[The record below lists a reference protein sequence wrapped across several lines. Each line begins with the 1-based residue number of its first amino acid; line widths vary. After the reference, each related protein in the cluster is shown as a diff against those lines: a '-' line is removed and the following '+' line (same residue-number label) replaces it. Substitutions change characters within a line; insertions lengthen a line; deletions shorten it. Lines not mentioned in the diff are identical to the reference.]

1 MSEECKDCGHEVEK
15 HNVLK
20 EPYGRLC
27 ISCVDG
33 GNMDPCRQYTGWLPK
48 SNTGYFSK
56 IAIFV
61 SRNL

>member
-1 MSEECKDCGHEVEK
+1 MTDKCNDCGHEIAQ

-33 GNMDPCRQYTGWLPK
+33 GNMDPCRQHRT
-48 SNTGYFSK
+48 
-56 IAIFV
+56 
-61 SRNL
+61 